1 MGYNHERRY
10 ELSLKWKGER
20 NRASL
25 FFNDYQNLAGFSF
38 KEEGGKKYVRG
49 ADAVWVPLG
58 NPVIKFFALIG
69 SNNRISGINGTL
81 NYADYVEVSYHEVN
95 GGEWRDIY
103 ATFKQ
108 DLNEKIMVVSSYG
121 GGLHF
126 NNVTINSGQKY
137 DAVKKNDQIWLNF
150 QYNNYTDIIIICY
163 GV

>member
-1 MGYNHERRY
+1 
-10 ELSLKWKGER
+10 
-20 NRASL
+20 
-25 FFNDYQNLAGFSF
+25 
-38 KEEGGKKYVRG
+38 
-49 ADAVWVPLG
+49 LG